1 MVRDSI
7 LKCSNGTNL
16 LSCFKFRVIL
26 YNASFSSLVKVEEMK
41 AYFTFSHMD
50 ILFFEC
56 IFEIF
61 LFERPQSVV
70 DYNIVHELL
79 LTGVFE
85 NLTFTLSFTTFNI
98 QVPQV
103 MFSKIRNSF

>member
-7 LKCSNGTNL
+7 LKCSYGTNL

-41 AYFTFSHMD
+41 ASLTFSHMD
-50 ILFFEC
+50 ILFFES

-61 LFERPQSVV
+61 LFERSQSVAE
-70 DYNIVHELL
+70 YNIVHELL

-85 NLTFTLSFTTFNI
+85 NLTCTLTFTTFN
-98 QVPQV
+98 
-103 MFSKIRNSF
+103 FKYHK